1 MCCYSSFRF
10 HINIVT
16 NRSFSSKNQKR
27 ASPSFLP
34 ICAMIAGII
43 TPSSTLYKLS
53 LLPLPLPHAFICH
66 SFSNFHMVP
75 FLCLICCSFR
85 NPSSSSPS
93 SALPLSCLFCC
104 SSSSEITCLLNLHK
118 IMHFR
123 PYSILPYSL

>member
-1 MCCYSSFRF
+1 MICERKPMCCYSSFRF

-27 ASPSFLP
+27 ASPSFLS

-43 TPSSTLYKLS
+43 TPSSTLHKLS

-75 FLCLICCSFR
+75 FSLPHLLLLSQPFIFVSLIGPTFILSFLLLFLFR
-85 NPSSSSPS
+85 NNMSSKSP
-93 SALPLSCLFCC
+93 
-104 SSSSEITCLLNLHK
+104 
-118 IMHFR
+118 
-123 PYSILPYSL
+123 